1 MNISDHFSQSLG
13 TISRLKILKFF
24 VNSVLRIRDGK
35 IQIQD
40 PGWKNPDPGSGMEA
54 LDARFFLLK
63 FKICDLQ
70 DCPGTLVASTSYQPV
85 MTKL

>member
-1 MNISDHFSQSLG
+1 MFCQISFADPG
-13 TISRLKILKFF
+13 WKNPDT
-24 VNSVLRIRDGK
+24 V
-35 IQIQD
+35 QD

-54 LDARFFLLK
+54 LVARFFLIK
-63 FKICDLQ
+63 FKIFVLQ